1 MDEQGYRFGVGV
13 LVVASLVIA
22 VMLILF
28 FGAAPNFFVDRYNV
42 TIRFEA
48 APGVATDTPV
58 RKNGVQIGRVKSLQ
72 LLDEDGV
79 DLTLELDSKYK
90 VYARELP
97 RIGTGSLITGDAV
110 VEFVPPTQESLL
122 SRFDGAGGSPQ
133 DGILDENE
141 QLLTA
146 TPIQDGD
153 FFRGGRVAPNPFDA
167 LATMEK
173 GFGTTLAAI
182 ETAGNQV
189 TALALDVRK
198 VLGSGDGALQD
209 VARKVDL
216 TIDNFNQTLD
226 SIEGLFND
234 PNIKLALETLA
245 TRLPGIVDEAEA
257 VMKQTG
263 QTLSSFESVGKAAE
277 ETVKNVGQVAED
289 TVKNVNQT
297 VKNINQLTEPLG
309 RNGEKLV
316 GDAVQTLDNLNNL
329 LADLRGVAARFNNSQ
344 GTVAKLMEDPQLY
357 YSFINT
363 LNNIETLTRKLEPI
377 VDDARIFTDKVARQ
391 PSSLIDLRGA
401 VTGRASGIGVK

>member
-28 FGAAPNFFVDRYNV
+28 FGAAPNFFVERYNV
-42 TIRFEA
+42 TIRFDA

-58 RKNGVQIGRVKSLQ
+58 RKSGVQIGRVKSLQ
-72 LLDEDGV
+72 LLDDDGV
-79 DLTLELDSKYK
+79 DLTLELDSQYK
-90 VYARELP
+90 IYARELP

-122 SRFDGAGGSPQ
+122 TRFDGASGSPR
-133 DGILDENE
+133 DAILDENE
-141 QLLTA
+141 LLLAA

-153 FFRGGRVAPNPFDA
+153 FFRGGRVAPDPLDA
-167 LATMEK
+167 LLTMQE

-198 VLGSGDGALQD
+198 LIGSGDGALQD
-209 VARKVDL
+209 IARKTDL

-226 SIEGLFND
+226 AIEGLFND
-234 PNIKLALETLA
+234 PSLQASLDTLA
-245 TRLPGIVDEAEA
+245 QRLPGLVNEAES
-257 VMKQTG
+257 VMRQTG
-263 QTLSSFESVGKAAE
+263 DTLAAFEDVGRA
-277 ETVKNVGQVAED
+277 AED
-289 TVKNVNQT
+289 TVKHVTETVRNVNQ
-297 VKNINQLTEPLG
+297 LTAPLG

-316 GDAVQTLDNLNNL
+316 GDVVETLNNL
-329 LADLRGVAARFNNSQ
+329 NHLLVDLRGVSARFNQGN
-344 GTVAKLMEDPQLY
+344 GTVAKLLDDPQLY

-363 LNNIETLTRKLEPI
+363 LENIETLTRKLEPI
-377 VDDARIFTDKVARQ
+377 VDDARIFTDKVSRQ

-401 VTGRASGIGVK
+401 ITGRPAAAGLK

>member
-28 FGAAPNFFVDRYNV
+28 FGAAPNFFVERYTV
-42 TIRFEA
+42 TIRFDA

-110 VEFVPPTQESLL
+110 VEFIPPTADSLL
-122 SRFDGAGGSPQ
+122 ERFDGGGGSPR
-133 DGILDENE
+133 DGALDENE
-141 QLLTA
+141 RLLAA

-153 FFRGGRVAPNPFDA
+153 FFRGGRVAADPLDA
-167 LATMEK
+167 LLTMQE

-198 VLGSGDGALQD
+198 LLGSGDGALQEI
-209 VARKVDL
+209 ARKTDI

-226 SIEGLFND
+226 AIEGLFDD
-234 PNIKLALETLA
+234 PSLKSALDTLA
-245 TRLPGIVDEAEA
+245 MRLPGIVDEAEA
-257 VMKQTG
+257 VMQQTN
-263 QTLSSFESVGKAAE
+263 QTLAAFEGVGRA
-277 ETVKNVGQVAED
+277 AED
-289 TVKNVNQT
+289 TVRNVTETVRNVNE
-297 VKNINQLTEPLG
+297 LTRPLG
-309 RNGEKLV
+309 ENGEKLV
-316 GDAVQTLDNLNNL
+316 GDAVRTLDNLNLL
-329 LADLRGVAARFNNSQ
+329 LADLRGVAARFNSGQ
-344 GTVAKLMEDPQLY
+344 GTVARLLDDPQLY

-363 LNNIETLTRKLEPI
+363 LNNVETLTRKLEPI
-377 VDDARIFTDKVARQ
+377 VDDARVFTDKVARQ
-391 PSSLIDLRGA
+391 PSSIIDLRGA
-401 VTGRASGIGVK
+401 ITGRPSGAGLK